1 MVLNLIKLN
10 NGGREMEVVTR
21 GKRDRYVFR
30 FPCLFGH
37 CHYKEYV
44 TFLIQSGC
52 YTNSSNGELKN
63 ASCTSA
69 KVPYFMKVRFIVVI

>member
-1 MVLNLIKLN
+1 MYFVFPAYLAIAIIK
-10 NGGREMEVVTR
+10 M
-21 GKRDRYVFR
+21 YA
-30 FPCLFGH
+30 
-37 CHYKEYV
+37 

>member
-1 MVLNLIKLN
+1 
-10 NGGREMEVVTR
+10 MEVVTR
-21 GKRDRYVFR
+21 GKRDRYVFV
-30 FPCLFGH
+30 FPAYLAIAIIKM
-37 CHYKEYV
+37 YA